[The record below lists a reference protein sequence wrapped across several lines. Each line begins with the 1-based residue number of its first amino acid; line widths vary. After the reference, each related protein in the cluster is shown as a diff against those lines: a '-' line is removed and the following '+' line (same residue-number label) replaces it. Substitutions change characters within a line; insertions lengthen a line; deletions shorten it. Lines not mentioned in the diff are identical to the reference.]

1 MHPTAAASRIG
12 GTTTARGAAR
22 LPLPVL
28 VGAAVTGAGLA
39 AVVAW
44 LVWSLPGARAVGDVA
59 GLVAAV
65 LAAVTAGFAAWRTR
79 GRVRRGWQL
88 LAASSAVWALGQL
101 CWTAHRLQGSGPAP
115 NDPVTAGL
123 MLGSGV
129 LALAGLVLLPSPRLD
144 RGGLLRLGLDLLMVV
159 TALGLAGWALV
170 VAPALAGP
178 GGERMAREYGLPYS
192 VASVVTLAAVVLI
205 AARARGRWLVP
216 VLLICA
222 GLAVRAIGRITLV
235 GLLIRGEY
243 HGGGPLDLIWPVGF
257 LLMAVAAVC
266 PPATPGGAVPLVGP
280 DDRGVRARVLLPY
293 LPVAVALIAAAMAG
307 PGLRG
312 PGLMLG
318 SVAVIVL
325 LLARQ
330 VLTALDN
337 AAFAAEETRMA
348 YSDPLTG
355 LGNRALLAAEVA
367 RAQRM
372 ARGGGRLSLLLLDL
386 DGFKAVND
394 SLGHEA
400 GDRLLVRLARRL
412 AATVG
417 PDDVVARLGGDE
429 FAVLVEDA
437 APGAGLRTAHR
448 LLDSLG
454 APVEFSGRTVR
465 VTVSIGVVEQVGG
478 DAGDVLRDADVAMY
492 AAKSA
497 GKACVRQFEPA
508 MRRAVV
514 AKAELEADLR
524 HALERG
530 ELRLHFQPVVDL
542 DSRDVRGAEALV
554 RWQHPRRGLL
564 PPAAFVPLAEEIGL
578 VGELDGWVLEEACR
592 TAAGWQALRPGVTV
606 SVNVTAD
613 RFASTDLVGA
623 VADALADAG
632 LPPHCLTLE
641 LTETAL
647 VADAEATIGRLTA
660 LAALGVQ
667 VAIDDFGTGYSSLAY
682 LHRLPASILKIDK
695 SFVEGLGTNAESTA
709 LVRVILG
716 LADTFGLGT
725 VAEGVESE
733 SQRALLRALGCT
745 TAQGYLFSRPVPAD
759 ELAALL
765 AGPPRGVGAARLRTE
780 DDELTAAEVPEP
792 APEPPLAVAAPDA
805 PPEPPPAAGVPEPRP
820 AGGVPEPRLPAGV
833 SEPRPPAGV
842 PEPPLAAGAPVPP
855 LPAGVPEPP
864 LAVGAPG
871 APPAVEEPP
880 EEPAARGVGPARLRL
895 LPYPDGDDEAD
906 QGRS

>member
-1 MHPTAAASRIG
+1 MAAA
-12 GTTTARGAAR
+12 
-22 LPLPVL
+22 
-28 VGAAVTGAGLA
+28 AV
-39 AVVAW
+39 
-44 LVWSLPGARAVGDVA
+44 
-59 GLVAAV
+59 
-65 LAAVTAGFAAWRTR
+65 
-79 GRVRRGWQL
+79 
-88 LAASSAVWALGQL
+88 
-101 CWTAHRLQGSGPAP
+101 
-115 NDPVTAGL
+115 
-123 MLGSGV
+123 
-129 LALAGLVLLPSPRLD
+129 
-144 RGGLLRLGLDLLMVV
+144 
-159 TALGLAGWALV
+159 
-170 VAPALAGP
+170 
-178 GGERMAREYGLPYS
+178 Y
-192 VASVVTLAAVVLI
+192 
-205 AARARGRWLVP
+205 
-216 VLLICA
+216 
-222 GLAVRAIGRITLV
+222 
-235 GLLIRGEY
+235 
-243 HGGGPLDLIWPVGF
+243 
-257 LLMAVAAVC
+257 
-266 PPATPGGAVPLVGP
+266 PPAAPGGAVPLAGRA
-280 DDRGVRARVLLPY
+280 DRGARARVLLPY
-293 LPVAVALIAAAMAG
+293 LPVAVALIAAAVAG

-312 PGLMLG
+312 PGLVLG

-337 AAFAAEETRMA
+337 AAFAAEETRLA

-355 LGNRALLAAEVA
+355 LGNRTLLAAEVA

-400 GDRLLVRLARRL
+400 GDRLLIRLARRL
-412 AATVG
+412 VATVG
-417 PDDVVARLGGDE
+417 PDDVAARLGGDE
-429 FAVLVEDA
+429 FAVLVEDQ
-437 APGAGLRTAHR
+437 APGAGLRTARR
-448 LLDSLG
+448 LLDALG

-478 DAGDVLRDADVAMY
+478 DRGDVLRDADVAMY

-530 ELRLHFQPVVDL
+530 EFRLRFQPVVDL
-542 DSRDVRGAEALV
+542 DTREVRGAEALV
-554 RWQHPRRGLL
+554 RWEHPGRGLL

-578 VGELDGWVLEEACR
+578 IGELDGWVLEEACR

-647 VADAEATIGRLTA
+647 VADAEATISRLTA

-695 SFVEGLGTNAESTA
+695 SFVAGLGINAESTA

-745 TAQGYLFSRPVPAD
+745 TAQGYLFAPPVPPD

-765 AGPPRGVGAARLRTE
+765 AGPPPGVGAARLRTDE
-780 DDELTAAEVPEP
+780 DELTAAEVPEP
-792 APEPPLAVAAPDA
+792 VPEPPLAVAAPGGPPPVA
-805 PPEPPPAAGVPEPRP
+805 PPSV
-820 AGGVPEPRLPAGV
+820 
-833 SEPRPPAGV
+833 
-842 PEPPLAAGAPVPP
+842 
-855 LPAGVPEPP
+855 
-864 LAVGAPG
+864 
-871 APPAVEEPP
+871 APPVAPPP
-880 EEPAARGVGPARLRL
+880 EEPAAPRGRAARPRLLPDRRRLRRGRPAARRWRRSRPHRGGPAPDRRAGSRDADSLARPTRAAASGPLPPGRWPGSRRTPGRAGPAAEQGARRAGLAVGVLAVGGVAGELGRALRGARQRPARLADPGAALLTAAPPTRRPVRRRGHQLAQPPPDPQPLQRPELLPGQPHLLVDLPSSSEDLVTIAHEPDRTRGFRTGRALSASGGRQRAAAEPEHRAAERDAVLAERLPVAVEHQPLPPELHPNAAGGDAGSLDSRREPGALGNQAGNPRIDGVDLGAQQRDDLRLPGRGVGGVGGRGQHACHCGLR
-895 LPYPDGDDEAD
+895 
-906 QGRS
+906 